1 MSKHHRVVWSEGMLL
16 TPQHMQQ
23 WDRFVHHLVAERAR
37 ASQAFEWGFTR
48 LEVDRE
54 SLRNGRMAL
63 LAVRGVLP
71 DGTPFVAPEEDPL
84 PPPRAIEGHFDPK
97 QGALMVQLGLP
108 AGRLGRPQ
116 LEPAGS
122 VPAPGSPRPRFAS
135 ASEVVPDANTGA
147 DERPVA
153 TARPNLALLFP
164 DDALGDHDL
173 LPLAEI
179 ARAPDGGYVLRE
191 SFVPPCLG
199 IGASEVLLRL
209 VRDWLQRLIT
219 KSDLLSDRLPRR
231 GEVVEFGSADSASFW
246 QLQTVN
252 AAIPALAHF
261 AAQPR
266 SHPEQVYLT
275 LATLAG
281 GLCSFSARLRPKDL
295 PAYDHAAPGP
305 TFAQLDAILKELIEP
320 KVPEKAVRIELTQEG
335 ALHVGRIEDP
345 RVLAPRTQLF
355 LGIRA
360 DIEEQRLVAEF
371 PAKLKI
377 AAYDR
382 IDYLIANA
390 LRGVPVSFARVPPS
404 APQFRSTFLYFQL
417 DTSNPEWEWVR
428 GAKNLALYAQPDY
441 PGQSLELLGLLE

>member
-1 MSKHHRVVWSEGMLL
+1 MSKQQRVVWSEGMLL

-23 WDRFVHHLVAERAR
+23 WDRFVHHLVSERAR
-37 ASQAFEWGFTR
+37 SGQAFEWGFTR
-48 LEVDRE
+48 LELDRE
-54 SLRNGRMAL
+54 SLRNGRVAL

-71 DGTPFVAPEEDPL
+71 DGTPFHAPDEDPL

-97 QGALMVQLGLP
+97 QGALMVHLGLP
-108 AGRLGRPQ
+108 AGRPGRAQ
-116 LEPAGS
+116 LEAAGAAPAAG
-122 VPAPGSPRPRFAS
+122 APRPRYAA
-135 ASEVVPDANTGA
+135 ASEVVPDANTGE
-147 DERPVA
+147 DERTVA
-153 TARPNLALLFP
+153 TARLNLALLFP

-179 ARAPDGGYVLRE
+179 ARAPDGGYVQRE
-191 SFVPPCLG
+191 SFVPPCLA
-199 IGASEVLLRL
+199 IGASEPLLRL

-219 KSDLLSDRLPRR
+219 KSDLLSERLPRR
-231 GEVVEFGSADSASFW
+231 GDVVEFGSADSASFW

-252 AAIPALAHF
+252 GAIPILAHL

-266 SHPEQVYLT
+266 SHPEQVYQA
-275 LATLAG
+275 LAALAG
-281 GLCSFSARLRPKDL
+281 GLCSFHARLRPKDL
-295 PAYDHAAPGP
+295 PAYDHEALGP
-305 TFAQLDAILKELIEP
+305 TFAKLDGFLKELIEP
-320 KVPEKAVRIELTQEG
+320 KVPEKAVRIELKAEG

-345 RVLAPRTQLF
+345 RVLAPRTQIF
-355 LGIRA
+355 LGVRA

-377 AAYDR
+377 AAVDR

-404 APQFRSTFLYFQL
+404 APQFRSTYLYFQL